1 MAIATFAFTRAALAQ
16 SLSSLDRR
24 LNEIEPQVS
33 AGVHNP
39 DTASEAIQRLDEA
52 EAEFAQIAES
62 RNDREALLATY
73 GRLEAMLSRM
83 YTTYQNA
90 KDACIE
96 TIDNGGTCNYD
107 QPEQLALRA
116 LYPLSWLRFEGASLY
131 SSDPARARRLLN
143 EAIDGFTDSS
153 LVILSPELV
162 RENVLGR
169 AYAERELGKYDR
181 AEYGK
186 AIEDF
191 KQIIGDGA
199 GTRQYAAAQQGLAT
213 TYAAMGR
220 MNEAQGLTSHLA
232 QATTGPQRNGMALL
246 HMRDL
251 FQAEAA
257 AADPAKRKDL
267 HREIVDFA
275 REREDNKEGW
285 AIAVASAAQ
294 YAHDPI
300 NEFGASNDPFQNWY
314 LANILYY
321 KHQNSEAAKYYWEA
335 AKSGKYPKA
344 YKYAADLY
352 YMQGRLDMVEKV
364 ADDIARQSGN
374 PDVQW
379 AAYMRFKIPRIEWE
393 RGGMRNSQLENAW
406 VAGANDY
413 LKTYPKGQY
422 AFEPRFRLAELLQQK
437 KDYVAAAKQYEQ
449 VSGNPDYEFT
459 ARFNAAESY
468 YQALGGTRL
477 ENQNIGVPGAPLP
490 IALDPG
496 LRAAAVR
503 TLQQALALEP
513 NAERIAS
520 AGQRKSL
527 HESRGRAIYML
538 ATLLESEPQPDYQQI
553 ASVLDGFEMQYPFM
567 KEHFRQTFE
576 WRIIALDKIG
586 NYAALDREAQEFA
599 SRDTVP
605 RDIDYVKE
613 IGLDFWDDATVRKNA
628 GDQARYV
635 ADAKL
640 TAEVYDYFARMANEG
655 KIPAK
660 NLTGTLSIL
669 GQAYLVM
676 GQPARAAAVFDQ
688 VVKADPASPDA
699 NAGLARLAQMNKHYK
714 DALELWGRVESVS
727 AESDPLFYES
737 KYHMAEIFADEGNAT
752 SACNKLT
759 QAQRE
764 HPNLGSAEMKSRWG
778 ELERRI
784 CQNRSEG

>member
-1 MAIATFAFTRAALAQ
+1 MLFAIAQSATAQ

-24 LNEIEPQVS
+24 LNEIEPQVN
-33 AGVHNP
+33 AGIHNP
-39 DTASEAIQRLDEA
+39 EAASEAIQRLDEA
-52 EAEFAQIAES
+52 EAEFAQIAEGG
-62 RNDREALLATY
+62 RNDRESLIATY
-73 GRLEAMLSRM
+73 GRLETMLNQI
-83 YTTYQNA
+83 YVTYQRQ
-90 KDACIE
+90 KDACVE
-96 TIDNGGTCNYD
+96 MIDNGGTCDYD

-131 SSDPARARRLLN
+131 SSDPTRAKRLLN
-143 EAIDGFTDSS
+143 QAIDGFTDSS

-191 KQIIGDGA
+191 KRIVADGA

-220 MNEAQGLTSHLA
+220 MHDAQGLTSHLA
-232 QATTGPQRNGMALL
+232 SQAPTAAQRNGMAML

-257 AADPAKRKDL
+257 AADPAKRAAL
-267 HREIVDFA
+267 HREIVDYA
-275 REREDNKEGW
+275 RERENDKQGW

-294 YAHDPI
+294 YARDPI
-300 NEFGASNDPFQNWY
+300 GEFGASGDPFQYWY

-321 KHQNSEAAKYYWEA
+321 KHQNLEAAKYYWEA

-364 ADDIARQSGN
+364 ANDIAKQPGN
-374 PDVQW
+374 PDAQW

-393 RGGMRNSQLENAW
+393 RSGMHNAQLENDW
-406 VAGANDY
+406 IAGANDY
-413 LKTYPKGQY
+413 LKQYPKGPY

-449 VSGNPDYEFT
+449 VTGNADYEFT
-459 ARFNAAESY
+459 ARYNAAESY
-468 YQALGGTRL
+468 YQALGGPKL
-477 ENQNIGVPGAPLP
+477 ENQNVGVPGATSP
-490 IALDPG
+490 IQVNPELRKETINAL
-496 LRAAAVR
+496 R
-503 TLQQALALEP
+503 QALALEP

-520 AGQRKSL
+520 PGQRKSL
-527 HESRGRAIYML
+527 QESRGRATYML
-538 ATLLESEPQPDYQQI
+538 ATLLQSEPQPDYRQI
-553 ASVLDGFEMQYPFM
+553 AHVLDRFETQYPFM

-586 NYAALDREAQEFA
+586 DYAALDREAQEFA

-605 RDIDYVKE
+605 KDIDYVKE
-613 IGLDFWDDATVRKNA
+613 IGLDFWNDATWRKSTGDEA
-628 GDQARYV
+628 GYA

-640 TAEVYDYFARMANEG
+640 TAEVYDYFARMATEG
-655 KIPAK
+655 KIPTK

-669 GQAYLVM
+669 GEAYLAM
-676 GQPARAAAVFDQ
+676 DQPAKAAAVFNQ
-688 VVKADPASPDA
+688 VVKADPGSPDA
-699 NAGLARLAQMNKHYK
+699 NAGLARLAQMNKNYK
-714 DALELWGRVESVS
+714 DALDLWTRVESVS

-737 KYHMAEIFADEGNAT
+737 KYHMAEIFADEGNA
-752 SACNKLT
+752 SGACNKLT
-759 QAQRE
+759 QTQRE
-764 HPNLGSAEMKSRWG
+764 HPSLGSAEMKSRWS

-784 CQNRSEG
+784 CHNHVEG

>member
-1 MAIATFAFTRAALAQ
+1 M
-16 SLSSLDRR
+16 
-24 LNEIEPQVS
+24 LNQ
-33 AGVHNP
+33 
-39 DTASEAIQRLDEA
+39 
-52 EAEFAQIAES
+52 
-62 RNDREALLATY
+62 
-73 GRLEAMLSRM
+73 M
-83 YTTYQNA
+83 YTTYQRV

-116 LYPLSWLRFEGASLY
+116 LYPLSWLRFEGRRSIVLI
-131 SSDPARARRLLN
+131 RRGRRRLLN

-232 QATTGPQRNGMALL
+232 QATTGPQRNGMAML

-257 AADPAKRKDL
+257 AADPAKRAEL

-275 REREDNKEGW
+275 RERENEKEGW

-364 ADDIARQSGN
+364 ADDIARQPGN
-374 PDVQW
+374 PDAQW

-449 VSGNPDYEFT
+449 VNGNPDYEFT

-477 ENQNIGVPGAPLP
+477 ESQNVGVPGAPPP

-496 LRAAAVR
+496 LRAAAIR

-553 ASVLDGFEMQYPFM
+553 ASVLDGFETQYPFM
-567 KEHFRQTFE
+567 KEHFKQTFE
-576 WRIIALDKIG
+576 WRVIALDKIG
-586 NYAALDREAQEFA
+586 NYAALDHEAQEFA

-605 RDIDYVKE
+605 RDVDYVKE
-613 IGLDFWDDATVRKNA
+613 IGLDFWDEAASRKSVGDHA
-628 GDQARYV
+628 GYV

-640 TAEVYDYFARMANEG
+640 TAEVYDYFARMASEG

-669 GQAYLVM
+669 GQAYLAM
-676 GQPARAAAVFDQ
+676 GQPERAAAVFDQ

-699 NAGLARLAQMNKHYK
+699 NAGLARLAQMDKHYK

-759 QAQRE
+759 QTQRE